1 MIDWLEEI
9 DRQIVL
15 LINGLHFPIFDQI
28 MWLISSRFIWIPFY
42 ILLLVL
48 VYRRK
53 GFIPALLFLSSALLL
68 VLISDYLSVHA
79 FKDVF
84 QRYRPSHNLL
94 ISEKLHYY
102 KLPDGQEYK
111 GGQFGFI
118 SSHASNFATITIF
131 FILYLKELNFKWVF
145 ILPMILVGFSRIYL
159 GVHYLSDVLVGFL
172 FGGVLAFCFYK
183 FVFVKLIG
191 KLKIQ

>member
-28 MWLISSRFIWIPFY
+28 MWLISGRFIWIPFY
-42 ILLLVL
+42 ILLFVL

-68 VLISDYLSVHA
+68 IFISDFLSVHA
-79 FKDVF
+79 FKEVF

-145 ILPMILVGFSRIYL
+145 ILPMILVGWFFIWRSFS
-159 GVHYLSDVLVGFL
+159 FL
-172 FGGVLAFCFYK
+172 FL
-183 FVFVKLIG
+183 
-191 KLKIQ
+191 